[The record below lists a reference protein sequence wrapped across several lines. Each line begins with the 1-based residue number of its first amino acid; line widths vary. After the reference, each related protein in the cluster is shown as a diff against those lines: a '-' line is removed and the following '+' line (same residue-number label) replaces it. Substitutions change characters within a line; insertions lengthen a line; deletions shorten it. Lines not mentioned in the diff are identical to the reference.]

1 MNIHFIENQRFSQWW
16 LWLLLMVVISN
27 LVREFLNG
35 TAEEKDA
42 LFFSALT
49 LTLTSVLFGI
59 MKLETTID
67 SEGIAVRF
75 FPFHLKKKQ
84 FYWDQL
90 ENCYLRSYNPILEY
104 GGWGIRKTFS
114 GKGTAYNVKG
124 KVGLQLVFQN
134 GDRLLIGTQ
143 KAPELQAFLKNIN
156 QYKE

>member
-1 MNIHFIENQRFSQWW
+1 MIFIEKQRFSQWW
-16 LWLLLMVVISN
+16 LWLLLFLVVSN

-35 TAEEKDA
+35 TVEEKQA

-59 MKLETTID
+59 MKLETSID
-67 SEGIAVRF
+67 INGISVRF
-75 FPFHLKKKQ
+75 FPFHLKKKH
-84 FYWDQL
+84 FNWDQL
-90 ENCYLRSYNPILEY
+90 ESCSIRTYKPVIEY

-124 KVGLQLVFQN
+124 KVGLQLVFKN

-143 KAPELQAFLKNIN
+143 KAEELNEVLKTLDRHV
-156 QYKE
+156 E

>member
-1 MNIHFIENQRFSQWW
+1 MIFIEKQRFSQWW
-16 LWLLLMVVISN
+16 LWLLLLLVVSN

-35 TAEEKDA
+35 TVEEKQA

-59 MKLETTID
+59 MKLETLID
-67 SEGIAVRF
+67 TNGISVRF
-75 FPFHLKKKQ
+75 FPFHLKKKH
-84 FYWDQL
+84 FNWDQL
-90 ENCYLRSYNPILEY
+90 ESCSIRTYKPVIEY

-124 KVGLQLVFQN
+124 KVGLQLVFKN

-143 KAPELQAFLKNIN
+143 KAEELNEVLKTLDRHV
-156 QYKE
+156 E

>member
-1 MNIHFIENQRFSQWW
+1 MIFIEKQRFSQWW
-16 LWLLLMVVISN
+16 LWLLLFLVVSN

-35 TAEEKDA
+35 TVEEKQA

-59 MKLETTID
+59 MKLETLID
-67 SEGIAVRF
+67 TKGISVRF
-75 FPFHLKKKQ
+75 FPFHLKKKH
-84 FYWDQL
+84 FNWDQL
-90 ENCYLRSYNPILEY
+90 ESCSIRTYKPVIEY

-124 KVGLQLVFQN
+124 KVGLQLVFKN

-143 KAPELQAFLKNIN
+143 KAEKLNEVLKTLDRHV
-156 QYKE
+156 E

>member
-1 MNIHFIENQRFSQWW
+1 MLFFGENQRFSQWW

-27 LVREFLNG
+27 LVREFING

-67 SEGIAVRF
+67 INGISVRF
-75 FPFHLKKKQ
+75 FPFHFKKKH
-84 FYWDQL
+84 FNWDQL
-90 ENCYLRSYNPILEY
+90 ENCYLRSYNPIMEY

-124 KVGLQLVFQN
+124 KVGLQLVFKN

-143 KAPELQAFLKNIN
+143 KAEELKEVLKNLDR
-156 QYKE
+156 YVE

>member
-1 MNIHFIENQRFSQWW
+1 MIFIEKQRFSQWW
-16 LWLLLMVVISN
+16 LWLLLLLVVSN

-35 TAEEKDA
+35 TVEEKQA

-59 MKLETTID
+59 MKLETSID
-67 SEGIAVRF
+67 VNGISVRF
-75 FPFHLKKKQ
+75 FPFHLKKKH
-84 FYWDQL
+84 FNWDQL
-90 ENCYLRSYNPILEY
+90 ESCSIRTYKPVIEY

-124 KVGLQLVFQN
+124 KVGLQLVFKN

-143 KAPELQAFLKNIN
+143 KAEKLNEVLKTLDRHV
-156 QYKE
+156 E

>member
-1 MNIHFIENQRFSQWW
+1 MLFFKENQRFSQWW

-27 LVREFLNG
+27 LVREFING

-59 MKLETTID
+59 MKLETSID
-67 SEGIAVRF
+67 KNGISVRF
-75 FPFHLKKKQ
+75 FPFHLKKKH
-84 FYWDQL
+84 FNWDQL
-90 ENCYLRSYNPILEY
+90 ESCYIRTYKPIIEY

-114 GKGTAYNVKG
+114 GKGTANNVKG

-143 KAPELQAFLKNIN
+143 KAEELQSFLKSIK

>member
-1 MNIHFIENQRFSQWW
+1 
-16 LWLLLMVVISN
+16 MVVISN

-59 MKLETTID
+59 MKLETSID
-67 SEGIAVRF
+67 INGISVRF
-75 FPFHLKKKQ
+75 YPFHLKKKH
-84 FYWDQL
+84 FNWDQL
-90 ENCYLRSYNPILEY
+90 ECCFIRTYKPVIEY

-124 KVGLQLVFQN
+124 KVGLQLVFKN

-143 KAPELQAFLKNIN
+143 KAEELQAFLKSIK
-156 QYKE
+156 QYKD

>member
-1 MNIHFIENQRFSQWW
+1 MIFIEKQRFSQWW
-16 LWLLLMVVISN
+16 LWLLLLLVVSN

-35 TAEEKDA
+35 TVEEKQA

-59 MKLETTID
+59 MKLETSID
-67 SEGIAVRF
+67 INGISVRF
-75 FPFHLKKKQ
+75 FPFHLKKKH
-84 FYWDQL
+84 FNWDQL
-90 ENCYLRSYNPILEY
+90 ESCSIRTYKPVIEY

-124 KVGLQLVFQN
+124 KVGLQLVFKN

-143 KAPELQAFLKNIN
+143 KAEELNEVLKTLDRHV
-156 QYKE
+156 E

>member
-1 MNIHFIENQRFSQWW
+1 MIFIEKQRFSQWW
-16 LWLLLMVVISN
+16 LWLLLFLVVSN

-35 TAEEKDA
+35 TVEEKQA

-59 MKLETTID
+59 MKLETSID
-67 SEGIAVRF
+67 TNGITVRF
-75 FPFHLKKKQ
+75 FPFHLKKKH
-84 FYWDQL
+84 FNWDQL
-90 ENCYLRSYNPILEY
+90 ESCSIRTYKPVIEY

-124 KVGLQLVFQN
+124 KVGLQLVFKN

-143 KAPELQAFLKNIN
+143 KAEELNEVLKTLDRHV
-156 QYKE
+156 E

>member
-1 MNIHFIENQRFSQWW
+1 MIFIEKQRFSQWW
-16 LWLLLMVVISN
+16 LWLLLFLVVSN

-35 TAEEKDA
+35 TVEEKQA

-59 MKLETTID
+59 MKLETSID
-67 SEGIAVRF
+67 INGISVRF
-75 FPFHLKKKQ
+75 FPFHLKKKH
-84 FYWDQL
+84 FNWDQL
-90 ENCYLRSYNPILEY
+90 ESCSIRTYKPVIEY

-124 KVGLQLVFQN
+124 KVGLQLVFKN

-143 KAPELQAFLKNIN
+143 KAEKLNEVLKTLDRHV
-156 QYKE
+156 E

>member
-1 MNIHFIENQRFSQWW
+1 MLFFKESQRFSQWW
-16 LWLLLMVVISN
+16 LWLLLMLVISN
-27 LVREFLNG
+27 LVREFING

-49 LTLTSVLFGI
+49 LTLTSVLFGF

-67 SEGIAVRF
+67 KNGVSVRF
-75 FPFHLKKKQ
+75 FPFHLKKKH
-84 FYWDQL
+84 FNWDQL
-90 ENCYLRSYNPILEY
+90 ESCSIRTYKPIIEY

-124 KVGLQLVFQN
+124 KVGLQLVFKN

-143 KAPELQAFLKNIN
+143 KAEEMNEVLKSIDL
-156 QYKE
+156 YGE

>member
-1 MNIHFIENQRFSQWW
+1 MIFIEKQRFSQWW
-16 LWLLLMVVISN
+16 LWLLLFLVVSN

-35 TAEEKDA
+35 TVEEKQA

-59 MKLETTID
+59 MKLETLID
-67 SEGIAVRF
+67 TNGISVRF
-75 FPFHLKKKQ
+75 FPFHLKKKH
-84 FYWDQL
+84 FNWDQL
-90 ENCYLRSYNPILEY
+90 ESCSIRTYKPVIEY

-124 KVGLQLVFQN
+124 KVGLQLVFKN

-143 KAPELQAFLKNIN
+143 KAEELNEVLKTLDRHV
-156 QYKE
+156 E

>member
-1 MNIHFIENQRFSQWW
+1 MLFFKENQRFSQWW

-49 LTLTSVLFGI
+49 LTLTSVLFGV

-75 FPFHLKKKQ
+75 FPFQLKKKH
-84 FYWDQL
+84 FNWDQL
-90 ENCYLRSYNPILEY
+90 ECCFIRTYKPVIEY

-134 GDRLLIGTQ
+134 GDRLLIVTQ

>member
-1 MNIHFIENQRFSQWW
+1 MLFFGENQRFSQWW

-27 LVREFLNG
+27 LVREFING

-67 SEGIAVRF
+67 INGISVRF
-75 FPFHLKKKQ
+75 FPFHLKKKH
-84 FYWDQL
+84 FNWDQL
-90 ENCYLRSYNPILEY
+90 ENCYLRSYKPIMEY

-124 KVGLQLVFQN
+124 KVGLQLVFKN

-143 KAPELQAFLKNIN
+143 KAEEMNEVLKSLDR
-156 QYKE
+156 YVE

>member
-1 MNIHFIENQRFSQWW
+1 MHFNENQRFSQWW

-75 FPFHLKKKQ
+75 FPFQLKKKH
-84 FYWDQL
+84 FNLDQL
-90 ENCYLRSYNPILEY
+90 ECCFIRTYKPVIEY

-124 KVGLQLVFQN
+124 KVGLQLVFKN

-143 KAPELQAFLKNIN
+143 KAEELQAFLKSIK
-156 QYKE
+156 QYKD

>member
-1 MNIHFIENQRFSQWW
+1 MIFIEKQRFSQWW
-16 LWLLLMVVISN
+16 LWLLLFLVVSN

-35 TAEEKDA
+35 TVEEKQA

-59 MKLETTID
+59 MKLETLID
-67 SEGIAVRF
+67 TNGISVRF
-75 FPFHLKKKQ
+75 FPFHLKKKH
-84 FYWDQL
+84 FNWDQL
-90 ENCYLRSYNPILEY
+90 ESCSIRTYKPVIEY

-124 KVGLQLVFQN
+124 KVGLQLVFKS

-143 KAPELQAFLKNIN
+143 KAEELNEVLKTLDRHL
-156 QYKE
+156 E

>member
-1 MNIHFIENQRFSQWW
+1 MIFIEKQRFSQWW
-16 LWLLLMVVISN
+16 LWLLLLLVVSN

-35 TAEEKDA
+35 TVEEKQA

-59 MKLETTID
+59 MKLETSID
-67 SEGIAVRF
+67 TNGISVRF
-75 FPFHLKKKQ
+75 FPFHLKKKH
-84 FYWDQL
+84 FNWDQL
-90 ENCYLRSYNPILEY
+90 ESCSIRTYKPVIEY

-124 KVGLQLVFQN
+124 KVGLQLVFKN

-143 KAPELQAFLKNIN
+143 KAEELNEVLKTLDRHV
-156 QYKE
+156 E